1 MLELPKET
9 NKMGRREYNLILGA
23 DCISYLMILQTQT
36 LGIFLASTIIQDYS
50 RLPPKRKRRKKNK
63 HVPIWKERSELKRDQ

>member
-36 LGIFLASTIIQDYS
+36 LGIFLASKITLDFS
-50 RLPPKRKRRKKNK
+50 RLPPKRKRRKNNK
-63 HVPIWKERSELKRDQ
+63 HLRIWKEHGELKHDQ